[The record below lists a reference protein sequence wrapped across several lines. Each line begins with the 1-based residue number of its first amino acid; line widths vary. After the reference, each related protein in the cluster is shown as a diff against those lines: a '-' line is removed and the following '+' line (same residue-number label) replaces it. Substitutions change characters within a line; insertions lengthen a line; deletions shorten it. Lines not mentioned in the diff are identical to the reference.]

1 MSAPETGLWVVI
13 PAYNE
18 GEVIAQVVGGVR
30 AQYPCVIVVDDCSN
44 DETGDSALR
53 GGAVVLRHAVNLGQG
68 AALVTGIR
76 HALDRG
82 ATFIVT
88 FDADGQHRVQDI
100 AVLVQRQRETGAEV
114 VVGSRFLGTA
124 MNIPPLRKFVLK
136 LAVRFMRITS
146 GLRLSD
152 AHNGFR
158 LLTRQAAQKLRLRQ
172 NRMAHASELIDQV
185 AALGLTIAEA
195 PVVIQYTDYSL
206 RKGQRLSNA
215 VNVLWELLLARLH
228 K

>member
-76 HALDRG
+76 HAL
-82 ATFIVT
+82 
-88 FDADGQHRVQDI
+88 
-100 AVLVQRQRETGAEV
+100 TGAPPSSLRSMPMDSI
-114 VVGSRFLGTA
+114 GSRTLPFSCSA
-124 MNIPPLRKFVLK
+124 SVKPEPRSW
-136 LAVRFMRITS
+136 S
-146 GLRLSD
+146 GAAFS
-152 AHNGFR
+152 A
-158 LLTRQAAQKLRLRQ
+158 RQ
-172 NRMAHASELIDQV
+172 
-185 AALGLTIAEA
+185 
-195 PVVIQYTDYSL
+195 
-206 RKGQRLSNA
+206 
-215 VNVLWELLLARLH
+215 
-228 K
+228 